1 MYKKITNENLLYSTE
16 GERGGNNKVSLIS
29 VIARAQHSVA
39 SAGRRNPL
47 SNRELH

>member
-1 MYKKITNENLLYSTE
+1 M
-16 GERGGNNKVSLIS
+16 SLIS

-47 SNRELH
+47 SDRELH